1 MAKNPSPIRIPINN
15 VLLGN
20 DYTGK
25 LYVGSQRKEVNLLL
39 DTGSSSLAI
48 DHKSYDPRK
57 DPKAKVTDL
66 VQEVAYGDGSKWI
79 GSVVQTDM
87 TVSASGK
94 TIDLAG
100 VSVAVAYHE
109 SAQMFGKSQGILG
122 LAYKSL
128 DDAIRLN
135 KPTVP
140 PKYSPNDIRA
150 GHKALV
156 EPYFMNLE
164 EKGLVANKFAFYT
177 RRSTVHASADPVTDP
192 LNNGYLIIGGG
203 EEAKDLYQGTFKTAI
218 VLSDDWYSVNLKQ
231 VVVGTAGAITVQ
243 PPTHQSQAPTNAIV
257 DSGTNGLDLAPAL
270 FDAILAKLSSD
281 QVKLIR
287 SQQVATSRVDLAQWP
302 VLTFVL
308 QGDAGDIGID
318 VSPENYWQMD
328 AWETGTAVCGLWR
341 GGDEQSI
348 LGLPLMNGYLTIFD
362 CSANHGLGV
371 VRFAKAK

>member
-1 MAKNPSPIRIPINN
+1 
-15 VLLGN
+15 
-20 DYTGK
+20 
-25 LYVGSQRKEVNLLL
+25 
-39 DTGSSSLAI
+39 
-48 DHKSYDPRK
+48 
-57 DPKAKVTDL
+57 
-66 VQEVAYGDGSKWI
+66 
-79 GSVVQTDM
+79 
-87 TVSASGK
+87 
-94 TIDLAG
+94 
-100 VSVAVAYHE
+100 
-109 SAQMFGKSQGILG
+109 
-122 LAYKSL
+122 
-128 DDAIRLN
+128 
-135 KPTVP
+135 
-140 PKYSPNDIRA
+140 
-150 GHKALV
+150 
-156 EPYFMNLE
+156 
-164 EKGLVANKFAFYT
+164 
-177 RRSTVHASADPVTDP
+177 